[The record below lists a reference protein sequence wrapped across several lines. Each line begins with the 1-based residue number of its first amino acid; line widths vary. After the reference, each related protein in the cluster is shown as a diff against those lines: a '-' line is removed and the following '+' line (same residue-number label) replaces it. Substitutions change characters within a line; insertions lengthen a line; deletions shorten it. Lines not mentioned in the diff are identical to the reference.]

1 MLTVLHTSTSVH
13 GGGVV
18 VPSVVPLSVV
28 VIVVCLNVVL
38 PVAAGVT
45 VVVPL
50 LLLHCFS
57 TVHIVWKQS
66 ELETPVGEDEDGVE
80 DDFVLKSG
88 LLGELAVF

>member
-28 VIVVCLNVVL
+28 VIVCLNVVL
-38 PVAAGVT
+38 PDAAGVT

>member
-28 VIVVCLNVVL
+28 VIVCLNVVL

-45 VVVPL
+45 VVMPL